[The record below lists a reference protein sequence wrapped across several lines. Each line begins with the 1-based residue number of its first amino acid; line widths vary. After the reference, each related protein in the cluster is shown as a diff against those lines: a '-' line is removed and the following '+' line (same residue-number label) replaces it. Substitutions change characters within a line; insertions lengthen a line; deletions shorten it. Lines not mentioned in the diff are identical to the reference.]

1 LNDKSKKE
9 MTDNFEF
16 FHKIP
21 VQIRFNDFDILKH
34 VNNSVYQ
41 NYFDLAR
48 SNYIE
53 QVFEEKIQWNT
64 SGLVLAKV
72 TLEFIRPVLMD
83 EKIEVLTKI
92 YWLGNKSLK
101 MFQQIKNTKTNDLK
115 ATCDSV
121 MVAYNDSANKPYP
134 IPDNWRQ
141 KIIEFE
147 KDIDFKK

>member
-1 LNDKSKKE
+1 

-53 QVFEEKIQWNT
+53 QVFKEKMRWNT

-101 MFQQIKNTKTNDLK
+101 MFQQIINIKTNELK

-121 MVAYNDSANKPYP
+121 MVAYNDSADKTCP
-134 IPDNWRQ
+134 IPVNWRQ

-147 KDIDFKK
+147 KDIDFKP